1 MAIVDNKVYSGVK
14 NVVASSTRTAAI
26 EILPRAWICFPAAPH
41 ALIPQ
46 TVGSRSRSGCA
57 CHLRELRFVSQQYL
71 ARCYCHHVESRPLNG
86 KAQPLRYTR
95 LFARRRYL
103 LVLAGACGC
112 VACLLDLELRLRR
125 CCACGILPLIVIESE
140 AKPSLPPRTHGQC
153 QRQPPFARGHI
164 AIKQKSVRTRARDET
179 RRDETTVGF
188 VAERDRVVL
197 SGDGGDLMA
206 LSGYH

>member
-71 ARCYCHHVESRPLNG
+71 ACCYCHHVESRPFNG

-112 VACLLDLELRLRR
+112 VACLLDSIAALLRMRYF
-125 CCACGILPLIVIESE
+125 PLIVIETE
-140 AKPSLPPRTHGQC
+140 ARPSLPPRTHGQC
-153 QRQPPFARGHI
+153 QRHPPFARGHI

-179 RRDETTVGF
+179 RRDE
-188 VAERDRVVL
+188 
-197 SGDGGDLMA
+197 GGVCCRA
-206 LSGYH
+206 GQGRAKW